1 MLGFVFPPVWKTW
14 QGTMQLHRWYDFDI
28 GSMLSSLYRVKS
40 GWMYYYPS
48 CLFSAVLLFAL
59 FSALLSFYES
69 HQNEWLENQRR
80 WKICHLQRD
89 GWRHSRIKSLPHKHS
104 HSQWKCQGA
113 GPDELKAG
121 VSVQTRDWTAVQF
134 SCSSSHGSLR
144 QSQGLSSSLQ
154 CAKAILF
161 PSLHATS
168 ENVGVFVSFL
178 KNSPIF
184 LAAFR
189 GMVVRVCLSQERPRG
204 IFCFVVVKTKRAKSE
219 RWRALHPGTF
229 QGQHGTITSWRGW
242 KPLSESDYQR
252 TQEKPV
258 RFGVRAVKKP
268 GGKLWS
274 FYKSQPAHFSS
285 WVL

>member
-1 MLGFVFPPVWKTW
+1 MVWF
-14 QGTMQLHRWYDFDI
+14 WYRKHVI
-28 GSMLSSLYRVKS
+28 LTLQSEIRMN
-40 GWMYYYPS
+40 
-48 CLFSAVLLFAL
+48 VLLPFL
-59 FSALLSFYES
+59 FILSCVTFCLILSPAFFLWITSERVTRKS
-69 HQNEWLENQRR
+69 EKMENLPPPKR
-80 WKICHLQRD
+80 
-89 GWRHSRIKSLPHKHS
+89 WRHLIIKSLPHKHS

-121 VSVQTRDWTAVQF
+121 VSVQTRDWTAGQF
-134 SCSSSHGSLR
+134 SCSSSRGSLQ
-144 QSQGLSSSLQ
+144 QSQSLSSSLQ

-168 ENVGVFVSFL
+168 ENVGIFVSFL
-178 KNSPIF
+178 KHSPIF

-204 IFCFVVVKTKRAKSE
+204 IFCFVVVKTKCAKSE

-229 QGQHGTITSWRGW
+229 QGQRGTVTSWRGW
-242 KPLSESDYQR
+242 KPLSGSDYQR

-274 FYKSQPAHFSS
+274 FYKSQPALLFLSTLNS
-285 WVL
+285 QEGMTEGT